1 MIKSFNANKARLRRH
16 RRVRKRVQGTAERPR
31 LSVFRSAEHIYAQI
45 IDDEH
50 GLTLVAASSLEK
62 DGHGANGSAPKGSAA
77 SQQAPQRGK
86 GAKVAKAEAEAPAD
100 KAEKPAKGEK
110 AGKGGK
116 AEKAAPAPAEA
127 ESPEDEQTPAGL
139 KGIADNHKV
148 VVAQSIGHLIAER
161 ARERGITKVVF
172 DRGGYIY
179 HGRVAALAAGARE
192 GGLDF

>member
-50 GLTLVAASSLEK
+50 GHTLVAASSLEK
-62 DGHGANGSAPKGSAA
+62 AMREAAGTKGKIAASGSAA
-77 SQQAPQRGK
+77 AQK
-86 GAKVAKAEAEAPAD
+86 GASAAQAAGTEAPAGT
-100 KAEKPAKGEK
+100 GEK

-116 AEKAAPAPAEA
+116 GGKAAPPPPAAVEPA
-127 ESPEDEQTPAGL
+127 GDENVPAGL
-139 KGIADNHKV
+139 KGIVNNHKV
-148 VVAQSIGHLIAER
+148 AVAKSVGQLIAER
-161 ARERGITKVVF
+161 ARERGITRVVF

>member
-1 MIKSFNANKARLRRH
+1 MIKRFNANKARLRRH
-16 RRVRKRVQGTAERPR
+16 QRVRKRVHGTTARPR
-31 LSVFRSAEHIYAQI
+31 LCVFRSAEHIYAQI

-50 GLTLVAASSLEK
+50 GRTLVAASSLE
-62 DGHGANGSAPKGSAA
+62 SAKGEKKQPA
-77 SQQAPQRGK
+77 GK
-86 GAKVAKAEAEAPAD
+86 GATKAAPKSQAGAKAAPEAKAEAP
-100 KAEKPAKGEK
+100 

-116 AEKAAPAPAEA
+116 GGKGAAAPTPAPETAEVA
-127 ESPEDEQTPAGL
+127 EDEGTAGL

-148 VVAQSIGHLIAER
+148 AQARSVGRLVAER
-161 ARERGITKVVF
+161 AKDQGITQVVF

>member
-1 MIKSFNANKARLRRH
+1 M
-16 RRVRKRVQGTAERPR
+16 RKRVHGTSARPR
-31 LSVFRSAEHIYAQI
+31 LCVFRSAEHIYAQI

-50 GLTLVAASSLEK
+50 GNTLVAASSLETAK
-62 DGHGANGSAPKGSAA
+62 REQAKPGGKASASTAKAAPK
-77 SQQAPQRGK
+77 SQA
-86 GAKVAKAEAEAPAD
+86 GAKAAPEAKAEAP
-100 KAEKPAKGEK
+100 

-116 AEKAAPAPAEA
+116 GGKGAAAPTPAPETAEA
-127 ESPEDEQTPAGL
+127 AEGEETAGL

-148 VVAQSIGHLIAER
+148 ALARSVGRLVAER
-161 ARERGITKVVF
+161 AREQGITQVVF

>member
-1 MIKSFNANKARLRRH
+1 MIKRFNANKARLRRH
-16 RRVRKRVQGTAERPR
+16 QRVRKRVHGTSARPR
-31 LSVFRSAEHIYAQI
+31 LCVFRSAEHIYAQI

-50 GLTLVAASSLEK
+50 GRTLVAASSLE
-62 DGHGANGSAPKGSAA
+62 SAKGEKKQPA
-77 SQQAPQRGK
+77 GK
-86 GAKVAKAEAEAPAD
+86 GAAKAAPKSQASAKAAPGAKAEAP
-100 KAEKPAKGEK
+100 

-116 AEKAAPAPAEA
+116 GATAPTPETTEAAEGEV
-127 ESPEDEQTPAGL
+127 AGL

-148 VVAQSIGHLIAER
+148 ALALSVGRLIAQR
-161 ARERGITKVVF
+161 AKEQGITQVVF

>member
-1 MIKSFNANKARLRRH
+1 MIKHFNANKARLRRH

-45 IDDEH
+45 IDDVT
-50 GLTLVAASSLEK
+50 GQTLVAASSLEK
-62 DGHGANGSAPKGSAA
+62 ALRGANGSKAETPLTSQRKG
-77 SQQAPQRGK
+77 
-86 GAKVAKAEAEAPAD
+86 AKAEAPVG
-100 KAEKPAKGEK
+100 KSEK

-116 AEKAAPAPAEA
+116 AEVAAPAVATEAAEG
-127 ESPEDEQTPAGL
+127 EDIPAGL

-148 VVAQSIGHLIAER
+148 AVAQSIGRLIAER
-161 ARERGITKVVF
+161 AKERGITRVVF